1 MDIMSLQLPMGTI
14 MVVCMLLAL
23 LFTTRLPVI
32 NVLQKS
38 PALLRWPIAGVVLL
52 AGLWNVFWYALRHL
66 TEFWGIAALVS
77 GLLMLIAAAY
87 IAINSGLPA
96 WLQKVRPVILLLL
109 TACMLL
115 YAITIFRL

>member
-14 MVVCMLLAL
+14 MVVCMLIAL
-23 LFTTRLPVI
+23 LFSTRLPVI
-32 NVLQKS
+32 NMLQKS
-38 PALLRWPIAGVVLL
+38 PAFLRWPIAGLVL
-52 AGLWNVFWYALRHL
+52 AGGLWNVLWYALRHL
-66 TEFWGIAALVS
+66 TEFWSIAALVS
-77 GLLMLIAAAY
+77 GLLMLVAAAY
-87 IAINSGLPA
+87 IAINSGLPE

>member
-14 MVVCMLLAL
+14 MVVCMLIAL
-23 LFTTRLPVI
+23 LFSTRLPVI
-32 NVLQKS
+32 NMLQKS
-38 PALLRWPIAGVVLL
+38 PA
-52 AGLWNVFWYALRHL
+52 WNVFWYALRHL

-77 GLLMLIAAAY
+77 GLLMLVAAAY
-87 IAINSGLPA
+87 IAINSGLPE